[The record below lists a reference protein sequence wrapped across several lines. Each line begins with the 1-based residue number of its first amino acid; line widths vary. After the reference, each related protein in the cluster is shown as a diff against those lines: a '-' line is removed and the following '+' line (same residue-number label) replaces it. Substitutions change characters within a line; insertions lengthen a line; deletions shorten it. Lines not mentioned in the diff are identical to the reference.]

1 VSYYTFEVFQLKLK
15 TILTVIAITILT
27 TTITP
32 ASADSGTLKIID
44 LSNTT
49 YNFTYEQL
57 AEMPQ
62 TIEFAALYCYG
73 NILGSGEW
81 GGVQLSYLLNQTN
94 VTPDVHSILF
104 TASDQYKVMIPIE
117 VAQAPQTII
126 AYEIDGVPLT
136 DGLRLILPG
145 YNGASWIAQIV
156 SITMSYIE
164 VATPDSITLDGS
176 MSRSVLSSI
185 TGQGAAQTPT
195 YTPPTATTKPTSTP
209 NTPTP
214 TPTVSP
220 TNNTEMKPTPTQ
232 QTENPQSI
240 NLEFGTIVIVA
251 AALGVGL
258 LLAIFITYNRRN
270 KMSNNASTIN

>member
-1 VSYYTFEVFQLKLK
+1 MKLK

-27 TTITP
+27 STIAP
-32 ASADSGTLKIID
+32 ASADSGSLKIID
-44 LSNTT
+44 LSDTT
-49 YNFTYEQL
+49 YNFTYQQL
-57 AEMPQ
+57 AEMPK

-94 VTPDVHSILF
+94 IDSDVHSILF
-104 TASDQYKVMIPIE
+104 IASDQYKVMIPIE

-145 YNGASWIAQIV
+145 YNGASWISQIV
-156 SITMSYIE
+156 SITMSYVE

-176 MSRSVLSSI
+176 MARSVLSSI
-185 TGQGAAQTPT
+185 TGQGAVPTPT
-195 YTPPTATTKPTSTP
+195 YTPPTATTKPTTTP
-209 NTPTP
+209 NTPTA

-220 TNNTEMKPTPTQ
+220 TNNTEVQPTPTQ

-240 NLEFGTIVIVA
+240 NLEFGGIVIVA
-251 AALGVGL
+251 AAVGVGL
-258 LLAIFITYNRRN
+258 LLALLMTYNRRN
-270 KMSNNASTIN
+270 KMRNKISIIN

>member
-1 VSYYTFEVFQLKLK
+1 MSYYAIEVFQLKLK
-15 TILTVIAITILT
+15 TILTLLAITILT

-32 ASADSGTLKIID
+32 ASADSSPLQIID

-49 YNFTYEQL
+49 YTFTYQQL
-57 AEMPQ
+57 AEMPK

-73 NILGSGEW
+73 NLLGSGEW
-81 GGVQLSYLLNQTN
+81 GGVQLSYLLNLTN
-94 VTPDVHSILF
+94 FTPDVHSILF

-136 DGLRLILPG
+136 DSLRLILPG

-156 SITMSYIE
+156 SISMSYVE

-176 MSRSVLSSI
+176 MSRNVLSSI
-185 TGQGAAQTPT
+185 TGQGFAPTPT
-195 YTPPTATTKPTSTP
+195 YIPPTATPKPTP
-209 NTPTP
+209 NPPTA

-220 TNNTEMKPTPTQ
+220 TNNTEVQPTPTQ
-232 QTENPQSI
+232 QTENRQS
-240 NLEFGTIVIVA
+240 NSLEFGGIVIIA

-258 LLAIFITYNRRN
+258 LLAIFITHNRRN
-270 KMSNNASTIN
+270 KISNNTCTIN